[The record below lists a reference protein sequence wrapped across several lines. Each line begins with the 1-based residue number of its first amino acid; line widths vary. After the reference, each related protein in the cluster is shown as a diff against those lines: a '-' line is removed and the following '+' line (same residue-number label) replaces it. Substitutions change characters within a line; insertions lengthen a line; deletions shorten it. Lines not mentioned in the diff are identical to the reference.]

1 MQIFDGRLWIWLL
14 RFLIVIS
21 IPLFLLLIIWG
32 WFSSKDKLDKD
43 VFFDLKSGPI
53 FLNIKLDIIRDNLR
67 PRILNIKNNK
77 VKNIK
82 EKPKKFLSD
91 LAITGL
97 YFFDNKVVELMYFIK
112 LLEIIPI
119 LKEICS

>member
-43 VFFDLKSGPI
+43 YAEFKS
-53 FLNIKLDIIRDNLR
+53 
-67 PRILNIKNNK
+67 KNK
-77 VKNIK
+77 IAASK
-82 EKPKKFLSD
+82 EFEKD
-91 LAITGL
+91 LAAEADLTKIRPPKPTQA
-97 YFFDNKVVELMYFIK
+97 DRVRIIK
-112 LLEIIPI
+112 AKQIKQRLARIYE
-119 LKEICS
+119 S

>member
-43 VFFDLKSGPI
+43 VNGRLKKELKS
-53 FLNIKLDIIRDNLR
+53 LEDKE
-67 PRILNIKNNK
+67 NK
-77 VKNIK
+77 
-82 EKPKKFLSD
+82 KK
-91 LAITGL
+91 
-97 YFFDNKVVELMYFIK
+97 
-112 LLEIIPI
+112 
-119 LKEICS
+119 

>member
-43 VFFDLKSGPI
+43 V
-53 FLNIKLDIIRDNLR
+53 NQRDEG
-67 PRILNIKNNK
+67 I
-77 VKNIK
+77 
-82 EKPKKFLSD
+82 ETEKKFVIQNVSSQKTPKQNQGTQERD
-91 LAITGL
+91 
-97 YFFDNKVVELMYFIK
+97 
-112 LLEIIPI
+112 PI
-119 LKEICS
+119 LW